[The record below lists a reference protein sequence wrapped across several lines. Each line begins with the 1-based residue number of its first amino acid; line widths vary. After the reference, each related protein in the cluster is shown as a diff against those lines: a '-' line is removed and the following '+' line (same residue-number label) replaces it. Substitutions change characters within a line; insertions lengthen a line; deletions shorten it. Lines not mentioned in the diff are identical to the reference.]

1 MHLNGTN
8 QLVKITLRNPL
19 DHKDQLTYSIKVYDN
34 SLADDWVLAL
44 KKLLVSGNLLEKNFC
59 FMGFPNSPRTLE
71 FLCKELNQAI
81 YVINTFN
88 SNLRWINAGLESYF
102 IEDYYTP
109 DVVRFSSEYPIG
121 ERLHKIQTD
130 DTYLLEHIGLAAKK
144 QVLNRLHNHFEI
156 LQGTVESLS
165 PYYIEADYETK
176 YAIRQLNIICHEIE
190 NLILSQQKQAYLPQ
204 FIRPSQINTWL
215 HADRYTLKDQHRD
228 LFVAN
233 GYNRQFGHVYMH
245 WTQIGKT
252 LFEVFRDEG
261 APKLDATICDAIT
274 QLQYYSGEFDIE
286 WGSDMIYGNKE
297 TYWFTDEQ
305 DIFKQW
311 LIENGLDPQDKN
323 LSLGYLP
330 IGEVDL
336 EDSFGTT
343 DMFKVWDLISAH
355 LDVFKITVDD
365 ISQTFDYCWTDADY
379 KQQQIKM
386 MRPGYDYSSRG

>member
-1 MHLNGTN
+1 MLLSGIN
-8 QLVKITLRNPL
+8 QLVKVTLRNPL
-19 DHKDQLTYSIKVYDN
+19 DHTDTLDYYIKVYDN
-34 SLADDWVLAL
+34 PLAKEWVLAL
-44 KKLLVSGNLLEKNFC
+44 KELLVSKNLLEKNFC

-71 FLCKELNQAI
+71 FLCKELNQVV

-88 SNLRWINAGLESYF
+88 SNLGWVNAGLESYF

-165 PYYIEADYETK
+165 PYYIAANYETK
-176 YAIRQLNIICHEIE
+176 YAIRQLNIICHEME

-215 HADRYTLKDQHRD
+215 HADRYKLKDQHRD
-228 LFVAN
+228 LFIEN
-233 GYNRQFGHVYMH
+233 GYDRQFGHVYMH

-252 LFEVFRDEG
+252 LFEVFRDED
-261 APKLDATICDAIT
+261 APKLDSTVCDAIT

-286 WGSDMIYGNKE
+286 WGSDMIYGNE
-297 TYWFTDEQ
+297 
-305 DIFKQW
+305 
-311 LIENGLDPQDKN
+311 
-323 LSLGYLP
+323 
-330 IGEVDL
+330 
-336 EDSFGTT
+336 
-343 DMFKVWDLISAH
+343 
-355 LDVFKITVDD
+355 
-365 ISQTFDYCWTDADY
+365 
-379 KQQQIKM
+379 
-386 MRPGYDYSSRG
+386 